1 MEPLEPSSSRTQRV
15 LDALK
20 RLPPGPTRSEIQAE
34 AGMSGLDVQ
43 VLRRLLAKLV
53 QQGRLRAEGQTRA
66 RQYFLA
72 EAASELIPPG
82 ANSGKRANQEDE
94 AYPPLSP
101 EGQKSR
107 KMVALSLSRRQPVSY
122 QRAFLDAYRPN
133 ETSYLP
139 AALCGRLAELG
150 GPKELDRPAGTY
162 ARLTLQRLLVDLS
175 WNSARLE
182 GNTYTLLDTE
192 RLIELGETADGKDL
206 QETQMILNHKA
217 AIEFMVESA
226 EEIAVNATTVQ
237 NLHALL
243 TENLMANPMDEG
255 QIRSAAVGIRGT
267 SYVPTAVPQVIEEC
281 FRQILKV
288 ATDISDPFEQSFF
301 LLVHLPYLQPFMDG
315 NKRTARL
322 AANIPFIRKNYR
334 PITFVD
340 IPTQAFTDG
349 MLAVYEQNNIA
360 LLRDIYVFA
369 YERSCARYGAV
380 QASLGE
386 PDPFRLRYRTEIKA
400 IVRQVVLA
408 GKSITEAEEP
418 IRAYAQAKLPKETWT
433 RFLTVVETEL
443 ASLHDGNYARYQL
456 RPSEFSA
463 WKHRIQQA
471 KSNGSSSK

>member
-1 MEPLEPSSSRTQRV
+1 MNPLDASSPRAQRV

-20 RLPPGPTRSEIQAE
+20 RLPPGPTRSEIQVE
-34 AGMSGLDVQ
+34 AGMSELDVQ

-53 QQGRLRAEGQTRA
+53 QEGRLRAEGQTRS

-72 EAASELIPPG
+72 EVASELLPRRS
-82 ANSGKRANQEDE
+82 NSGRQANQEDE
-94 AYPPLSP
+94 AYPPLSAKG
-101 EGQKSR
+101 EKSR
-107 KMVALSLSRRQPVSY
+107 KMVALPLSRRQPVSY
-122 QRAFLDAYRPN
+122 QRAFPDAYRPN
-133 ETSYLP
+133 ETAYLP
-139 AALCGRLAELG
+139 AVLRGRLAELG
-150 GPKELDRPAGTY
+150 GPKEPNRPAGTY
-162 ARLTLQRLLVDLS
+162 ARQILQRLLVDLS

-192 RLIELGETADGKDL
+192 RLIELGETAEGKGL

-217 AIEFMVESA
+217 AIEFLVESA

-301 LLVHLPYLQPFMDG
+301 LLAHLPYLQPFMDG

-322 AANIPFIRKNYR
+322 AANIPFIRQNYR

-408 GKSITEAEEP
+408 GKSVIEAEEP

-443 ASLHDGNYARYQL
+443 TSLHDGNYARYQL

-463 WKHRIQQA
+463 WKHRMQQA
-471 KSNGSSSK
+471 ESNGSSSK

>member
-1 MEPLEPSSSRTQRV
+1 MNPLDASFSRTERV
-15 LDALK
+15 LDALN

-43 VLRRLLAKLV
+43 VLRRLLARLV
-53 QQGRLRAEGQTRA
+53 KEGRIRAEGQTRN
-66 RQYFLA
+66 RQYFLTGTSSA
-72 EAASELIPPG
+72 PTPSG
-82 ANSGKRANQEDE
+82 VTSGKQAIQEDE
-94 AYPPLSP
+94 GYPPVSA
-101 EGQKSR
+101 EGQQSR
-107 KMVALSLSRRQPVSY
+107 ILVALPLSRRQPVSY
-122 QRAFLDAYRPN
+122 QRAFLDAYCPN
-133 ETSYLP
+133 ETAYLP
-139 AALCGRLAELG
+139 EALRVHLAAQG
-150 GPKELDRPAGTY
+150 GPIEMGRPAGTY
-162 ARLTLQRLLVDLS
+162 ARQILQRLLVDLS

-192 RLIELGETADGKDL
+192 RLIELGETAEGKDL

-217 AIEFMVESA
+217 AIEFLVESA
-226 EEIAVNATTVQ
+226 DEIAVNATTVQ

-255 QIRSAAVGIRGT
+255 QVRTAAVGIRGT

-288 ATDISDPFEQSFF
+288 ATDINDPFEQSFF

-322 AANIPFIRKNYR
+322 AANIPFIRQNYK

-340 IPTQAFTDG
+340 IPTKAFTDG
-349 MLAVYEQNNIA
+349 MLAVYELNQVV
-360 LLRDIYVFA
+360 LLRDIYAFA

-386 PDPFRLRYRTEIKA
+386 PDPFRLRYRSEIKA

-408 GKSITEAEEP
+408 GTSIAEAEEP
-418 IRAYAQAKLPKETWT
+418 IRAYAQTKLPKEAWT

-443 ASLHDGNYARYQL
+443 TSLHDGNYARYQL
-456 RPSEFSA
+456 RPSEFAA
-463 WKHRIQQA
+463 WKVRTQP
-471 KSNGSSSK
+471 SEDNGLPSK